1 MKIIG
6 IIAEYNPFHN
16 GHAYQIEEIRRR
28 TQADYIV
35 VAMSGD
41 FVQRGAPAIV
51 DKYARTR
58 MALSC
63 GADLV
68 IELPVLW
75 ATASAESFAAA
86 GVALFEK
93 MGCVDGICFGAECEN
108 LSLLSEIADILA
120 EEPSAYRAALS
131 SYIKEGLTF
140 PQARAKALSESA
152 PTPPKTGS
160 ALKNA
165 FSESASLTQSELA
178 KILVS
183 PNNILAIEYLK
194 AIRRQDSSLTP
205 YLIKR
210 EGAGYHDTEIYDA
223 PLGFSGS
230 ENVSCSHSDVS
241 TPAISPTS
249 APVAAPTA
257 SATAIRKT
265 LAAAPSDSLSA
276 NPATAIRETLTAE
289 SSDSPSAKLAAA
301 MPAPALSVLTNYLS
315 QMPAVWSD
323 DFSSI
328 LSYLLLSKAP
338 EELALYGDCNIDIA
352 NRLSKNL
359 FSYRSVSQFCEQNKS
374 RDITYTRMSRILFHM
389 LLHIQNTDY
398 AAGKAQGYIPYLR
411 ILGFCKDSSALLG
424 ELKRRAAV
432 PVISKLADAKRLLA
446 KTACTMQERTADTLS
461 EQASCAMQEQTTR
474 AMHKS
479 YATALLDL
487 DIFAADL
494 YEQIASQ
501 KKGTTPR
508 SEYTR
513 EIVRI

>member
-28 TQADYIV
+28 TEADYIV

-210 EGAGYHDTEIYDA
+210 EGAGYHDTEFYDA

-230 ENVSCSHSDVS
+230 ENVSCSRSDVS

-276 NPATAIRETLTAE
+276 NPATAIRETLAAE

-328 LSYLLLSKAP
+328 LGYLLLSKAP

-411 ILGFCKDSSALLG
+411 ILGFCRDSLALLG

-432 PVISKLADAKRLLA
+432 PVISKLADAKRLLSKA
-446 KTACTMQERTADTLS
+446 ACTMQERTADTLS
-461 EQASCAMQEQTTR
+461 KQASCAIQEQTSC

-479 YATALLDL
+479 YAAALLDL